1 MKSNIF
7 KYVGILALISTCLGT
22 LQVYSPE
29 CAVSR
34 FFKPIEYTLS
44 NFGVI
49 PYGEVLL
56 GRIRVPKE
64 EHLCT
69 MEG

>member
-7 KYVGILALISTCLGT
+7 KYVGILALISTCLSS

-34 FFKPIEYTLS
+34 FPKLIDYTLS
-44 NFGVI
+44 NFGDI
-49 PYGEVLL
+49 PYGEILL